1 MDFIVICAPGLLVIP
16 GLIIWLFITGL
27 RLREERENTARRPE
41 ATLKRLMPVLLLLTA
56 PVGAKD
62 FGTWGELYPI
72 AEQDMLTTI
81 NTRLQ
86 AMKESGELDI
96 QQEAYKKAVIEKSL
110 RPDPVDGLTLASENR
125 THYIN
130 PSMSVA
136 EDIADHQGRV
146 FAHKG
151 DVVNP
156 LDTVPFNQTLYFID
170 GDNPDHV
177 AWMKA
182 QKPAT
187 EVYRVILVNGDIRE
201 ATNALGERIYFD
213 QKGVMSRRFA
223 LTAVPARVTLGE
235 DKRTLRVDTFALA
248 PAEKRP

>member
-1 MDFIVICAPGLLVIP
+1 MQHTGTILFVAVIA
-16 GLIIWLFITGL
+16 FS
-27 RLREERENTARRPE
+27 
-41 ATLKRLMPVLLLLTA
+41 PVA
-56 PVGAKD
+56 AKD
-62 FGTWGELYPI
+62 LGTWGELYPI

-86 AMKESGELDI
+86 AMQDSGELDM
-96 QQEAYKKAVIEKSL
+96 QQEAYKKQIIEKSL
-110 RPDPVDGLTLASENR
+110 RPDPVSGLTIARENR

-130 PSMSVA
+130 PSMIVA
-136 EDIADHQGRV
+136 EDVADHQGRV

-170 GDNPDHV
+170 GDNPAHL

-187 EVYRVILVNGDIRE
+187 MVYRVILVNGDIRE
-201 ATNALGERIYFD
+201 ATNALDERIFFD
-213 QKGVMSRRFA
+213 QKGTMSRRFE

-235 DKRTLRVDTFALA
+235 DKRSLRVDTFALA
-248 PAEKRP
+248 SAEGHQ

>member
-1 MDFIVICAPGLLVIP
+1 MNKVIP
-16 GLIIWLFITGL
+16 LLFMFSL
-27 RLREERENTARRPE
+27 SA
-41 ATLKRLMPVLLLLTA
+41 V
-56 PVGAKD
+56 AKD
-62 FGTWGELYPI
+62 LGTWGELYPI

-86 AMKESGELDI
+86 AMQDSGELDI
-96 QQEAYKKAVIEKSL
+96 QQEAYKKQIIEKSL
-110 RPDPVDGLTLASENR
+110 RPDPVEGLTIARENR

-130 PSMSVA
+130 PSITVA
-136 EDIADHQGRV
+136 EDMADHQGRV

-170 GDNPDHV
+170 GDNPAHLT
-177 AWMKA
+177 WMKA

-187 EVYRVILVNGDIRE
+187 TVYRVILVNGDIRE
-201 ATNALGERIYFD
+201 ATNVLGERIFFD
-213 QKGVMSRRFA
+213 QKGTMSRRFE

-235 DKRTLRVDTFALA
+235 DKRTLRVDTFALDST
-248 PAEKRP
+248 EGYQ